1 MLELSKQ
8 VLIRVSFDKILFQKE
23 LKKARKWINNQSEL
37 MSFRNWCLLEFG
49 HLYPVIIKK
58 ILAEKKG

>member
-8 VLIRVSFDKILFQKE
+8 VLIRVSFDKNLFQKE

-37 MSFRNWCLLEFG
+37 MSFKNWCLLEFG

-58 ILAEKKG
+58 ILA